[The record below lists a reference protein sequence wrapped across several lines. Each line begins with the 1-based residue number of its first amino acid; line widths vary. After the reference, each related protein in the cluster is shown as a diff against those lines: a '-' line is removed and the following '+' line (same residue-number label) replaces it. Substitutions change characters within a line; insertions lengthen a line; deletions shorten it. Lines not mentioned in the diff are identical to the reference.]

1 MFDNQKM
8 EIKIQRMDKSI
19 ELPKYSHEGDA
30 ALDLKSSEDYA
41 LKPMEQKIFK
51 TGIRMAIPAGN
62 VGLIWDRSGLAAK
75 NSIHTLAGVV
85 DSGYRGEIG
94 IVLIN
99 LGKEDFK
106 VEKGMRIAQMLIQ
119 PVVNANVVEEDGLD
133 GTKRGDGGFGSTG
146 VN

>member
-1 MFDNQKM
+1 M
-8 EIKIQRMDKSI
+8 EIKIQRLDKNI
-19 ELPKYSHEGDA
+19 ELPGYSHEGDA
-30 ALDLKSSEDYA
+30 ALDLKSAEDYA

-51 TGIRMAIPAGN
+51 TGIKMAIPVGN
-62 VGLIWDRSGLAAK
+62 VGLIWDRSGLASK
-75 NSIHTLAGVV
+75 NSIHALAGVV
-85 DSGYRGEIG
+85 DSCYRGEIG

-119 PVVNANVVEEDGLD
+119 PVVNANILEEDELD

-146 VN
+146 VH